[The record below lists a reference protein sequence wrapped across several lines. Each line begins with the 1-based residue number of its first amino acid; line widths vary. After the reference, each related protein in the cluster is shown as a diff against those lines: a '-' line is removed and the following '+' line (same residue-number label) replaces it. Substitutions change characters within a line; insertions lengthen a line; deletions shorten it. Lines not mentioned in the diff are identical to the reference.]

1 MVANPKGLEARGSG
15 GLRFPVWCISLAY
28 GNALSLYG
36 VFGAA
41 EPTVRRRD
49 PNQADSPPLRTHPGV
64 VSLSLVQ
71 QKRVESNQAL
81 RYDEQGA
88 SRRMY

>member
-1 MVANPKGLEARGSG
+1 MVATPKGLEARGSG
-15 GLRFPVWCISLAY
+15 GLRFPVWCMSLAC
-28 GNALSLYG
+28 GNALSLHG
-36 VFGAA
+36 IFGAA

-49 PNQADSPPLRTHPGV
+49 PNQADSPLLRAHPGV

-71 QKRVESNQAL
+71 QMRVESNQAL

-88 SRRMY
+88 SHRMY